1 MSEPENL
8 GPDRA
13 SEIMAREEP
22 VDLPEGLA
30 PPADSDR
37 PGDDHAVDGW
47 APDDMPPAP
56 PVTGDGDPG
65 WTGEDGPPVSPPEAD
80 PAAVAEC
87 AGYDLNDYGNGRRF
101 VRHFGRDLRFVS
113 RMGWH
118 VWDGTRWKVDE
129 EIAKDV
135 APRVRS
141 LAQKIGPLIALEAA
155 HIVPTPRERDLLEKE
170 AALLRRE
177 ADLERT
183 PDDARPDD
191 WADRI
196 ASVRGQLRAL
206 EAQLKGLRTK
216 VGRRLTHAKNAG
228 NSGPLSNMAGE
239 ARVMLA
245 LSHELMDA
253 APLDVNTET
262 GVLRFQRIWDQDRW
276 RARVDLVD
284 HDRDQLI
291 TKMAPVAYDP
301 DAECP
306 RFHAYLNRI
315 QPDLAMRRFLARWL
329 GLSMTALTWEQRLAF
344 FYGSGAN
351 GKSVLTDLLA
361 RILGDYAATAKIE
374 SLTGQS
380 RRGGGDATPDLIP
393 LVGARFVRASEP
405 DEGQRLQEGLIKE
418 LTGGEKILVRALHAD
433 FIEVQPLFKLTI
445 SGNHKPDIRATD
457 DGIWRRVMLVPFDV
471 QIPKAERDAGLGE
484 KLWAERSGILNWL
497 IGGLLDYLENGLQ
510 EPASVLDATAEYR
523 DESDP
528 VGQFL
533 SDCTVITAAPTDSV
547 QATELRDAF
556 VFWQMGQA
564 TTVWTD
570 ATIAKRLAEK
580 ARRYR
585 GPGGVTFEAGKAHGG
600 TKVYRGIRLSEDFA
614 RAVRNAPR
622 DTQGRFIRVRTPE
635 DDT

>member
-1 MSEPENL
+1 MTDDSDPNL
-8 GPDRA
+8 DAVRA
-13 SEIMAREEP
+13 ILGREEP
-22 VDLPEGLA
+22 VELPPALTAAAPGGAPAHDA
-30 PPADSDR
+30 PP
-37 PGDDHAVDGW
+37 
-47 APDDMPPAP
+47 PPE
-56 PVTGDGDPG
+56 DGDPG
-65 WTGEDGPPVSPPEAD
+65 WTPDAGPDGGPPVPPAEAD
-80 PAAVAEC
+80 LAAVAEC
-87 AGYDLNDYGNGRRF
+87 AGYELNDYGNGRRF
-101 VRHFGRDLRFVS
+101 VRHFGEDLRFVS

-118 VWDGTRWKVDE
+118 VWDGARWKVDE

-135 APRVRS
+135 APRVRA
-141 LAQKIGPLIALEAA
+141 LAQRIGPLIALEAGQ
-155 HIVPTPRERDLLEKE
+155 ITPTPRERELLEKE
-170 AALLRRE
+170 AALLKRE
-177 ADLERT
+177 ADLERMPEDT
-183 PDDARPDD
+183 RADD
-191 WADRI
+191 WADRL

-206 EAQLKGLRTK
+206 EAQLKGHRTRI
-216 VGRRLTHAKNAG
+216 GRRLTHAKNAG

-245 LSHELMDA
+245 VHHELMDA
-253 APLDVNTET
+253 AALDVNTQS
-262 GVLRFQRIWDQDRW
+262 GVLRFTRAWDVDRW
-276 RARVDLVD
+276 RARVELVP

-291 TKMAPVAYDP
+291 TKLAPVAYDP

-306 RFHAYLNRI
+306 QFHAYLNRI
-315 QPDLAMRRFLARWL
+315 QPDGAMRRFLARWL

-361 RILGDYAATAKIE
+361 RLLGDYAATAKIE

-471 QIPKAERDAGLGE
+471 QIPKAERDAGLGD
-484 KLWAERSGILNWL
+484 KLWSERSGILNWL
-497 IGGLLDYLENGLQ
+497 IGGLLDYLEGGLQ

-533 SDCTVITAAPTDSV
+533 ADCTVVTAQPTDQV
-547 QATELRDAF
+547 LATELRDAF

-585 GPGGVTFEAGKAHGG
+585 GQGGATFEGGKVHGG
-600 TKVYRGIRLSEDFA
+600 TKVYRGIRLTEDFA
-614 RAVRNAPR
+614 RTVRNAPR
-622 DTQGRFIRVRTPE
+622 DTQGRFIRTRTA
-635 DDT
+635 DDQA